1 MAGPS
6 EQKLMKALSARPGQL
21 HEAATAWRKAASGL
35 EEVASALDAGKQQI
49 AQSWQGSDADAAT
62 AAFTTLA
69 TVVRTNKDRMHK
81 AASALDLAGSAL
93 QQAKSDYHSL
103 PPVPPV
109 PDAPEADASG
119 AIPIQEEVHYL
130 KLSGARSAAM
140 SRREAAAATSYQ
152 QAVGTLTD
160 AKLTMADAA
169 PEAVKRTSG
178 DPGGPT
184 GGVPG
189 DSGGSSSGSG
199 SGLPGGAG
207 LPVGVYRTGTSG
219 TYVSSSQLIGIS
231 APHLEGQLAGDHLTS
246 QVIHT
251 GGQGVSVDGIV
262 GGTVPGVGEGLGGGG
277 NGTGVLNGTTGGL
290 SGGAAGG
297 MAGVV
302 GGGGLLGALRGA
314 KSGGSTV
321 SGASGA
327 VRGIGGV
334 VPGAVSEGAVGGS
347 TAAGAARGGVLGGT
361 ARPATTGGVT
371 GAPAS
376 TSGGGSSAGAASGGR
391 PGVVAGSGSGAG
403 TGSGSGS
410 ARGEAG
416 GGAGSRS
423 GGRYLSSD
431 GRGGSGTPAEGR
443 GARSGG
449 MQPGGRVGE
458 GDPSRTGKRK
468 SMVFEDEDAWIDDD
482 DLGPGVMK

>member
-21 HEAATAWRKAASGL
+21 HEAASAWRKAASGL
-35 EEVASALDAGKQQI
+35 EEVAAALDAGKQRI
-49 AQSWQGSDADAAT
+49 AQSWQGTDADAAT

-69 TVVRTNKDRMHK
+69 TTVRTNKERMHK
-81 AASALDLAGSAL
+81 AASALDLAGGAL
-93 QQAKSDYHSL
+93 QQAKSDFHSL

-109 PDAPEADASG
+109 PDSPEADDSG
-119 AIPIQEEVHYL
+119 SIPIQEEVRYL
-130 KLSGARSAAM
+130 KLSGARNTAM

-160 AKLTMADAA
+160 AQLTMADAA
-169 PEAVKRTSG
+169 PETGKRTSG
-178 DPGGPT
+178 DPGDPT

-189 DSGGSSSGSG
+189 DSGGGSRGSG
-199 SGLPGGAG
+199 GGLPGGVG

-219 TYVSSSQLIGIS
+219 TYVSSSQLIGVS
-231 APHLEGQLAGDHLTS
+231 APHLEGQLGGNHLTS

-251 GGQGVSVDGIV
+251 GTEGVSVDGIV
-262 GGTVPGVGEGLGGGG
+262 GGTVAGVGEGPGGGG
-277 NGTGVLNGTTGGL
+277 NGTAVLNGTTGGL

-347 TAAGAARGGVLGGT
+347 TAAGAAKGGVLGGT

-371 GAPAS
+371 GAPPS
-376 TSGGGSSAGAASGGR
+376 TSAGGSSAGAASGGR
-391 PGVVAGSGSGAG
+391 PGMVAGSGSPAPEPALARRRPAVRQAAG
-403 TGSGSGS
+403 REVVPVDAISPPATGEVGPAPPQRAVVPGPVECSPVAAWARATPPAPAS
-410 ARGEAG
+410 A
-416 GGAGSRS
+416 SRWS
-423 GGRYLSSD
+423 
-431 GRGGSGTPAEGR
+431 
-443 GARSGG
+443 
-449 MQPGGRVGE
+449 
-458 GDPSRTGKRK
+458 SRTRTPG
-468 SMVFEDEDAWIDDD
+468 STTTTS
-482 DLGPGVMK
+482 DLE